1 MLNLKKLTSVAF
13 AVASAT
19 SFLFGANVVD
29 LVKDDFEKGEKS
41 PSFSNQFFTKKNV
54 KLVSGKE
61 AIKGNYSIYIDGNG
75 QRKNIVLVP
84 KVQAG
89 DVYLFEVA
97 YKIKK
102 LPPNSKVALSFSVA
116 DKIGRSAPTTN
127 YHQSL
132 PILNKTLH
140 IKEGYRV
147 PKGDGVYH
155 FRMTVSKDAE
165 IYIDNIRITRI
176 VPDEVNSYLFC
187 ENHDKFDILFDK
199 VFPGMY
205 YSPTAYSF
213 LSPDSPILDMPKEK
227 FFPFI
232 DKWGQ
237 YKYSD
242 WPNKIKSDDDLKN
255 AHAKEQEVYKKFG
268 AIKNR
273 DKYGALE
280 NSCGNFKP
288 TGRFCLDKVDGKWT
302 LRAPN
307 GNIFWAFGLNSV
319 GLPTSSTIID
329 GREHF
334 FDDLVDTDGIFI
346 RRVSRPMLHYPK
358 DWRMNV
364 FNLRL
369 RTYMWK
375 HNLKTIKEAL
385 DKSKEICDWRMKN
398 WGISAYGA
406 WSGLHIHRKP
416 VHPYILL
423 TDAPKLSCAANKV
436 YIDADK
442 SLRKL
447 FRMVP
452 DVYDPR
458 FRTFVANGLKKMK
471 KELNHELCVGVF
483 VDNEVTWERK
493 EGYTTEAI
501 LTCPKTQKAKIAFRD
516 MLKAKYNDIAKLNE
530 SWNSKYTDWNNVLTE
545 RKFIP
550 TTESAKKDIHSFDE
564 KFHERYYKICRE
576 EVKKASPDVLY
587 FGSRFA
593 WRNKYAVKSAE
604 KHCDVVSFNRYALD
618 VRGFDEVKT
627 KPIIIG
633 EFSFSRSDYGHFW
646 KGPRQA
652 VNGEDQITFLNNFM
666 ESALTH
672 PNVVGACWFT
682 YGDQDTA
689 GRPDGENAA
698 FGVVDVCDTPHYDL
712 IEAFRN
718 ISQNMFDVRFGKK
731 SN

>member
-1 MLNLKKLTSVAF
+1 MTIYKKLITTAF
-13 AVASAT
+13 AIASAV
-19 SFLFGANVVD
+19 SFSSGANVTD
-29 LVKDDFEKGEKS
+29 FVKENFEKGEQS
-41 PSFSNQFFTKKNV
+41 PAFSNKFFTKKNV
-54 KLVSGKE
+54 KLVSGNK
-61 AIKGNYSIYIDGNG
+61 AIKGNYSIFVDAKDE
-75 QRKNIVLVP
+75 RKNIVLIP
-84 KVQAG
+84 KVNAG

-97 YKIKK
+97 YKIEK
-102 LPPNSKVALSFSVA
+102 LPPNSKVAFSFSTA
-116 DKIGRSAPTTN
+116 DRNGKAAPTTS
-127 YHQSL
+127 YYQST
-132 PILNKTLH
+132 PITNKVLH
-140 IKEGYRV
+140 IKEGIRL
-147 PKGDGVYH
+147 PLKIDKPYH
-155 FRMTVSKDAE
+155 FRMTVSKGAE
-165 IYIDNIRITRI
+165 VYFDNIRITRI
-176 VPDEVNSYLFC
+176 VPDKTNSYLFC

-242 WPNKIKSDDDLKN
+242 WPNKIKSDEDLKN
-255 AHAKEQEVYKKFG
+255 AHAKEQEIYKNFG
-268 AIKNR
+268 KIKNR

-307 GNIFWAFGLNSV
+307 GNLFWAFGLNSV
-319 GLPTSSTIID
+319 GLSNSATIID

-334 FDDLVDTDGIFI
+334 FDDLVDTEGVYM
-346 RRVSRPMLHYPK
+346 RRVTRPILHYPK

-364 FNLRL
+364 FNLRF

-375 HNLKTIKEAL
+375 HGLKTIKQAL

-398 WGISAYGA
+398 WGVSAYGA
-406 WSGLHIHRKP
+406 WTGLHIHRKP
-416 VHPYILL
+416 THPYILL
-423 TDAPKLSCAANKV
+423 TDTPKLSCSAHKV
-436 YIDADK
+436 YIDSDK

-458 FRTFVANGLKKMK
+458 FRKFVENGLSKIKA
-471 KELNHELCVGVF
+471 ELNHELCVGIF

-516 MLKAKYNDIAKLNE
+516 MLKHQYKDIAKLNE
-530 SWNSKYTDWNNVLTE
+530 SWNANYTDWDNVLTE

-550 TTESAKKDIHSFDE
+550 TTEQAQKDIHKFDA
-564 KFHERYYKICRE
+564 KFHELYYKICRE

-593 WRNKYAVKSAE
+593 WRNKYAVQSAE
-604 KHCDVVSFNRYALD
+604 KYCDAVSFNLYRLD
-618 VRGFDEVKT
+618 VAGFDEIKT
-627 KPIIIG
+627 KPIIVG

-646 KGPRQA
+646 KGPRQV
-652 VNGEDQITFLNNFM
+652 VNGEDQITMFNHFM
-666 ESALTH
+666 KSALTH
-672 PNVVGACWFT
+672 PNFIGACWFT
-682 YGDQDTA
+682 YGDQDTT

-718 ISQNMFDVRFGKK
+718 MSQNMFDIRFGKK
-731 SN
+731 

>member
-1 MLNLKKLTSVAF
+1 MVNYKTFTSVAF
-13 AVASAT
+13 AIASAT
-19 SFLFGANVVD
+19 SFLFGANVSDVLRD
-29 LVKDDFEKGEKS
+29 NFEKGENSSAFSNKIFLKQNVQLVS
-41 PSFSNQFFTKKNV
+41 GNDAIKGKHSIFVDAKDSRKTIVSFSN
-54 KLVSGKE
+54 L
-61 AIKGNYSIYIDGNG
+61 
-75 QRKNIVLVP
+75 
-84 KVQAG
+84 QAG

-102 LPPNSKVALSFSVA
+102 LPSNSKVALSFSIA
-116 DKIGRSAPTTN
+116 DTKGAPVKGAG
-127 YHQSL
+127 YHQSIPL
-132 PILNKTLH
+132 VDKTIH
-140 IKEGYRV
+140 IKEGFRV
-147 PKGDGVYH
+147 PQTDKKLFFRLAISKG
-155 FRMTVSKDAE
+155 AE
-165 IYIDNIRITRI
+165 IYLDNIRISRI
-176 VPDEVNSYLFC
+176 VPDETNSYLFC
-187 ENHDKFDILFDK
+187 ETHDKFDILFDK

-242 WPNKIKSDDDLKN
+242 WPNKIKSDEDLKN
-255 AHAKEQEVYKKFG
+255 AHAKEQELYKKFG

-307 GNIFWAFGLNSV
+307 GNLFWAFGLNSV
-319 GLPTSSTIID
+319 GLSLSSTVVD

-334 FDDLVDTDGIFI
+334 FDDLNDCYGICL
-346 RRVSRPMLHYPK
+346 RRTTRPMLHYPK
-358 DWRMNV
+358 DWRVNV
-364 FNLRL
+364 FNMRL

-375 HNLKTIKEAL
+375 HDLTTIKEAL
-385 DKSKEICDWRMKN
+385 DKSKEISDWRMKN
-398 WGISAYGA
+398 WGVSAYGA
-406 WSGLHIHRKP
+406 WSGLHIHRNP

-423 TDAPKLSCAANKV
+423 SDTPKLSCAANKV

-458 FRTFVANGLKKMK
+458 FRTFVKNGVSRIK

-483 VDNEVTWERK
+483 IDNEITWEKK

-501 LTCPKTQKAKIAFRD
+501 LTCPKTQKAKIAFCD
-516 MLKAKYNDIAKLNE
+516 MLKAKYQDIAKLNE

-550 TTESAKKDIHSFDE
+550 STEKSKEDIHEFDK
-564 KFHERYYKICRE
+564 KFHDRYYRICRE

-593 WRNKYAVKSAE
+593 WRNKYAVQAAE
-604 KHCDVVSFNRYALD
+604 KYCDAVSFNRYALD
-618 VRGFDEVKT
+618 VAGFDEVKT
-627 KPIIIG
+627 KPMIIG

-652 VNGEDQITFLNNFM
+652 ANGEDQITMFNHFM
-666 ESALTH
+666 ESALKH
-672 PNVVGACWFT
+672 PSFIGACWFT
-682 YGDQDTA
+682 YADQETT

-712 IEAFRN
+712 IDAFRN
-718 ISQNMFDVRFGKK
+718 MSQKMFDIRYGK
-731 SN
+731 